1 QMNHYTIL
9 IDNNSSK
16 KEFIQS
22 LLKGNCPEVLENF
35 KDKNGLLFSSL
46 TINKII
52 EEEDKRDHTI
62 LSTEFQRLETMSSGE
77 QKKALLYHLLD
88 AKPDYIILDN
98 PFDNLDVG
106 FVEELKSIL
115 KEHSSTIT
123 FIQFVSRK
131 GDILSF
137 IENFGKLDGDQLIEI
152 SSIAQTDISD
162 SSYFKNGTIPPPPE
176 KTPSLENPLLQFKN
190 VSTSYG
196 EKNIL
201 RQINWTVQKSDF
213 WQLIGPNGSGKTTI
227 LSMIIGDN
235 PKAFGQDI
243 FLFGKRKGSG
253 ESVWEIKKNIG
264 YYSPALNNKFN
275 GRHSVEHMLISGL
288 TDSVGLYTLPTEVQ
302 KRVIKEWLQLL
313 GLEKLK
319 NTYFNKLSVGQQRLV
334 MTARAMVKHPP
345 LLILDEPTAGM
356 DDSSAGLL
364 VSLVNKIAT
373 DTHTAIIF
381 VSHRKESGLEPKNIF
396 RLQKTA
402 TGSIGSETVA

>member
-1 QMNHYTIL
+1 MNHYTIL

-46 TINKII
+46 TIDKII

-62 LSTEFQRLETMSSGE
+62 LSTDFQRLETMSSGE

-106 FVEELKSIL
+106 FVAELKSIL

-123 FIQFVSRK
+123 FIQFASRK
-131 GDILSF
+131 GDTLSF

-190 VSTSYG
+190 VSISYG

-264 YYSPALNNKFN
+264 YYSPVLTNKFN

-302 KRVIKEWLQLL
+302 KRVIKNWLQLL

-319 NTYFNKLSVGQQRLV
+319 NTHFNKLSVGQQRLV
-334 MTARAMVKHPP
+334 MTARAMVKHP
-345 LLILDEPTAGM
+345 
-356 DDSSAGLL
+356 
-364 VSLVNKIAT
+364 
-373 DTHTAIIF
+373 AIID
-381 VSHRKESGLEPKNIF
+381 
-396 RLQKTA
+396 
-402 TGSIGSETVA
+402 IGRTYCRYG

>member
-1 QMNHYTIL
+1 MNHYTIL

-16 KEFIQS
+16 KEFIQA

-46 TINKII
+46 TIDKII

-62 LSTEFQRLETMSSGE
+62 LSTDLQRLETMSSGE
-77 QKKALLYHLLD
+77 QKKALLYHLFD

-106 FVEELKSIL
+106 FVAELKSIL
-115 KEHSSTIT
+115 KKHSSTIS
-123 FIQFVSRK
+123 FIQCTSRK
-131 GDILSF
+131 GDTLSF

-152 SSIAQTDISD
+152 SSIAQTDSSD
-162 SSYFKNGTIPPPPE
+162 SSYFKNRTIPPPPE
-176 KTPSLENPLLQFKN
+176 KTPILQNPLLQFKN
-190 VSTSYG
+190 VSISYG

-201 RQINWTVQKSDF
+201 SQINWTVRKSDF
-213 WQLIGPNGSGKTTI
+213 WQLIGPNGSGKSTI

-253 ESVWEIKKNIG
+253 ESVWEIKKNMG
-264 YYSPALNNKFN
+264 YYSPVLTNKFN

-302 KRVIKEWLQLL
+302 KRVIKNWLQLL

-319 NTYFNKLSVGQQRLV
+319 NTHFNKLSVGQQRLV

-356 DDSSAGLL
+356 DDTSAGLL

-373 DTHTAIIF
+373 DTQTAIIF
-381 VSHRKESGLEPKNIF
+381 VSHRKEPGLEPKHIY

-402 TGSIGSETVA
+402 TGSIGNETIA